1 MVYRRWWLLGLLLC
15 FALLVA
21 CTPPAVPSPPV
32 ARASSA
38 PPTLAPAPTRVPD
51 PTVTPRVAESAS
63 TLQPTE
69 PAPTDEPSPVAT
81 TVALESTPFFDCAI
95 HPGLERCAGSPL
107 PIGGRL
113 AFVDSSCVLR
123 VLDLAAGTAWQSQLV
138 AGSPPTPAEQCW
150 VGSWSPDG
158 KYVRASGRERHTDPG
173 FDYLVY
179 RSDGQ
184 EIQQLPGDPSLVWNE
199 QSTLEPYSD
208 DGRVRSADGQEAWFD
223 PNTDTP
229 IVHIKL
235 SPASATT
242 DFPIAGPHDQFH
254 ALHRWLADG
263 RRLLVEKYFASSGHM
278 FDGGWLYT
286 IDPRTGAVHD
296 LGIRSHATR
305 HTYQINPVSD
315 EVMAVVT
322 TQIEGAPELVGC
334 GLVEVNVVSETRRC
348 LSMEKTDTP
357 VWSADGS
364 LLAYFARDPNISD
377 HGRIEIVRPGQ
388 SEPISVRQDLP
399 GTRSGVLA
407 WIGNEYLLYLQN
419 HYEIHPGEPEY
430 ATVHLLSADGSFERE
445 LATGLAPVN
454 CYPDCFWSNRSAYH
468 P

>member
-1 MVYRRWWLLGLLLC
+1 MYRRWWLLGLLLC

-32 ARASSA
+32 AGASSA

-51 PTVTPRVAESAS
+51 PTATPRAAEPAS
-63 TLQPTE
+63 TPAPTE
-69 PAPTDEPSPVAT
+69 PVPTDGPSPVAT

-158 KYVRASGRERHTDPG
+158 KYLRTRSSTSYTDPG

-179 RSDGQ
+179 RWDGQ
-184 EIQQLPGDPSLVWNE
+184 EIQQLPGDPLLVWSE
-199 QSTLEPYSD
+199 QSMLEQYSD

-223 PNTDTP
+223 PSTDTP
-229 IVHIKL
+229 AVHIK
-235 SPASATT
+235 SSSASATT
-242 DFPIAGPHDQFH
+242 NFPIAGPPDQIH
-254 ALHRWLADG
+254 ALHRWLAEG
-263 RRLLVEKYFASSGHM
+263 RRLLAEKSFASSGAM
-278 FDGGWLYT
+278 LSGGWLYT

-315 EVMAVVT
+315 EVMAVVA

-348 LSMEKTDTP
+348 LSTDGADTP
-357 VWSADGS
+357 VWSPNGS
-364 LLAYFARDPNISD
+364 LLAYFARDPNTSD
-377 HGRIEIVRPGQ
+377 RGWIEIVRPGQ
-388 SEPISVRQDLP
+388 SEPIAVRQDLP
-399 GTRSGVLA
+399 GTRSGVLT

-419 HYEIHPGEPEY
+419 HYQYRGDEREY
-430 ATVHLLSADGSFERE
+430 ATVHLLAADGRFERE
-445 LATGLAPVN
+445 LATELAPVN